1 MKIPEIGWLLEAKEG
16 ENIEFKRAENSFEF
30 DELAK
35 YACALSN
42 RGGGYVVF
50 GITDKRP
57 RQVVGSQAFNQPER
71 TRHGLMDRLQLN
83 VDFHLLQAEGKR
95 VLVFEIPS
103 HPLGMPIQ
111 DRGIAW
117 WREGDSLVEMPMPE
131 MRAIFAE
138 VGHDFSADVCR
149 DADLSD
155 LDGEAIEAFRQQ
167 WLEKSK
173 LPGLAAKSPKQLLLD
188 CEAISAQGITYAALV
203 LFGRCEA
210 LGRLLGQAEVIFE
223 YRANEASGPA
233 QQREEFR
240 QGFFAFHNRL
250 WELISLRNTKQ
261 SYQDGLF
268 VFDVLTF
275 DERVVREAVLNA
287 VCHRDYQLGGSV
299 FVRQYPHRLVVD
311 SPGGFPPDITLEN
324 ILDRHSPRNR
334 RIADIMARCGLVER
348 SGQGMNLMFELS
360 VKQAKALPDFRG
372 TDRMHVTLT
381 LDGLVQDPKLLTMME
396 RIGQETLQSFG
407 TTDFLVV
414 NHVRHE
420 QPIPD
425 HMRDRIPHLL
435 DLGVIERV
443 ARSRFVLGRRFY
455 AALGKKGVYTRKR
468 GLDRETNKELLLRH
482 IRDNANEGGRMEEF
496 YQVLPG
502 QSRSQIQ
509 RFLRDMKAQG
519 LIHPHGTTRAARW
532 FPGAPDD
539 HCVKHCKEKQCGD

>member
-1 MKIPEIGWLLEAKEG
+1 MKVPDISSLLEANEG
-16 ENIEFKRAENSFEF
+16 ENVEFKRAENTFEF

-35 YACALSN
+35 YACALAN
-42 RGGGYVVF
+42 RGGGCVVL

-57 RQVVGSQAFNQPER
+57 RQVIGSKAFSQPER
-71 TRHGLMDRLQLN
+71 TRNGLMDRLRLR
-83 VDFHLLQAEGKR
+83 VDFRLLDAEGKR
-95 VLVFEIPS
+95 VLIFDIPP

-111 DRGIAW
+111 DKGIAW
-117 WREGDSLVEMPMPE
+117 WREGDSLVEMPMSE

-138 VGHDFSADVCR
+138 VGHDYSADVCK
-149 DADLSD
+149 DAELSD
-155 LDGEAIEAFRQQ
+155 LDDVAIEAFRQQ
-167 WLEKSK
+167 WLGKSK

-188 CEAISAQGITYAALV
+188 CEAISDQGVTFAALV
-203 LFGRCEA
+203 LFGRREA

-250 WELISLRNTKQ
+250 WELINLRNTKQ

-275 DERVVREAVLNA
+275 DERVVREAILNA

-299 FVRQYPHRLVVD
+299 FVRQYPQRLVVD

-324 ILDRHSPRNR
+324 IIDRQSPRNR

-360 VKQAKALPDFRG
+360 IKQAKALPDFRG

-381 LDGLVQDPKLLTMME
+381 LDGLVQDPNLLTMME
-396 RIGQETLQSFG
+396 RIGQETLQGFSTG
-407 TTDFLVV
+407 DFLVV
-414 NHVRHE
+414 NHVRHD
-420 QPIPD
+420 QPVPGNL
-425 HMRDRIPHLL
+425 HDRIPHLL
-435 DLGVIERV
+435 DVGVIERI
-443 ARSRFVLGRRFY
+443 ARGRFILGRRFY
-455 AALGKKGVYTRKR
+455 AAMGKKGVYTRKR
-468 GLDRETNKELLLRH
+468 GLDRETNKELLLKH
-482 IRDNANEGGRMEEF
+482 IRDNATEGSRMEEF

-502 QSRSQIQ
+502 LTRSNIQ
-509 RFLRDMKAQG
+509 VLLRELRDRGKIHVIG
-519 LIHPHGTTRAARW
+519 LTSAAKW
-532 FPGAPDD
+532 FPG
-539 HCVKHCKEKQCGD
+539 E